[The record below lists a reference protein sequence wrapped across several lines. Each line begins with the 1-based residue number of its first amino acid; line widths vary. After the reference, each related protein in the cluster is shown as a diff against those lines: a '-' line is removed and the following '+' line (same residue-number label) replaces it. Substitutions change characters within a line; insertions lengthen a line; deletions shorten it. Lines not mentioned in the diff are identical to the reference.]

1 MTDACIHA
9 IYVCIGVRHHSLRC
23 ALTDGT
29 NRFIIPPHPI
39 TQDFVPRFAALDLL
53 NDPHELAEKIF
64 AQAQPAAHHHVP
76 SRVLLSTR
84 THCCVQ
90 SVLR

>member
-1 MTDACIHA
+1 MHTYMRYMYALVCA
-9 IYVCIGVRHHSLRC
+9 IIYCGC

-29 NRFIIPPHPI
+29 NRFIIPGTHPI

>member
-1 MTDACIHA
+1 
-9 IYVCIGVRHHSLRC
+9 
-23 ALTDGT
+23 
-29 NRFIIPPHPI
+29 
-39 TQDFVPRFAALDLL
+39 VPRFAALDLL